1 MFLRSFLLGAT
12 ALALPSSAVLVL
24 PETQGI
30 APEDGISALSPLE
43 AQSTQQQLIQ
53 LSCTECPF
61 REVDGDGQVSWSDG
75 FKTSLSLN
83 FSVDDGLLLANGHQ
97 VFPPPPPTTINAV
110 QRRESDGEE
119 SDPIPLGYALE
130 IMPLPTPPEEE
141 VELLEI
147 RFTILDLDSHP
158 VPLDTVA
165 ISLIHDRDGSIYMA
179 KTDVEETAPNR
190 VSWKQC
196 RGKPSCLRKLL
207 FDRMRDLFAAAKTR
221 MLGMKSRLAGPKGC
235 HGRPP
240 FPRPM
245 HHGPHH
251 HHGDGAWAEGG
262 PLHAGNHLRPS
273 PPPHMH
279 HFHHGGLNRTIS
291 RIFRFIVVPAVLG
304 VLAGLLASA
313 LGMLFGQVVIFFWLR
328 YRRSGN
334 KQATANLEQGTAS
347 EKQGLME
354 ESDDIPPAYV
364 DEGVHV
370 LDEKQ

>member
-1 MFLRSFLLGAT
+1 M
-12 ALALPSSAVLVL
+12 
-24 PETQGI
+24 
-30 APEDGISALSPLE
+30 
-43 AQSTQQQLIQ
+43 
-53 LSCTECPF
+53 
-61 REVDGDGQVSWSDG
+61 
-75 FKTSLSLN
+75 N
-83 FSVDDGLLLANGHQ
+83 FSIDNGLLLANGRQ

-130 IMPLPTPPEEE
+130 VMPLPTPPEED

-147 RFTILDLDSHP
+147 RFTVLDLDTHP

-165 ISLIHDRDGSIYMA
+165 ISLIHDPEGNIYMA
-179 KTDVEETAPNR
+179 KTEVEDTAPNR

-207 FDRMRDLFAAAKTR
+207 FKRMRDLFAAAKTR

-240 FPRPM
+240 FPRPL

-251 HHGDGAWAEGG
+251 HHGDGAPFWAEGA
-262 PLHAGNHLRPS
+262 PAHAGNHLPP

-279 HFHHGGLNRTIS
+279 HHGGLHRTIS
-291 RIFRFIVVPAVLG
+291 RIVRFIVVPAVLG
-304 VLAGLLASA
+304 VLAGLAASA

-334 KQATANLEQGTAS
+334 KHTTANLEQGTAS
-347 EKQGLME
+347 EKQGLMA
-354 ESDDIPPAYV
+354 ESTDDLPAYV
-364 DEGVHV
+364 DEGEQVS
-370 LDEKQ
+370 DEKQ

>member
-1 MFLRSFLLGAT
+1 M
-12 ALALPSSAVLVL
+12 
-24 PETQGI
+24 
-30 APEDGISALSPLE
+30 
-43 AQSTQQQLIQ
+43 
-53 LSCTECPF
+53 
-61 REVDGDGQVSWSDG
+61 
-75 FKTSLSLN
+75 N

-240 FPRPM
+240 FLVLCTTVLTTTTATVP
-245 HHGPHH
+245 
-251 HHGDGAWAEGG
+251 
-262 PLHAGNHLRPS
+262 
-273 PPPHMH
+273 
-279 HFHHGGLNRTIS
+279 GLKVVLCTPVTIS
-291 RIFRFIVVPAVLG
+291 V
-304 VLAGLLASA
+304 
-313 LGMLFGQVVIFFWLR
+313 
-328 YRRSGN
+328 RRPRRTCTTSTTV
-334 KQATANLEQGTAS
+334 A
-347 EKQGLME
+347 
-354 ESDDIPPAYV
+354 
-364 DEGVHV
+364 
-370 LDEKQ
+370 